1 MSAIPVRS
9 AGARP
14 RLAVVRGVRGLPR
27 IALAPWLLYTAL
39 LALAFLGLVYSQSSL
54 NTKSIELT
62 GIQAQTR
69 VAEAQRDAL
78 RLEVARLAAPDRVIT
93 RAEELGMTLSDV
105 PLRTLLV
112 DTGRR
117 PAPTAAASP

>member
-1 MSAIPVRS
+1 MSAIPLRS
-9 AGARP
+9 ARSRP

-54 NTKSIELT
+54 NTKAMELT
-62 GIQAQTR
+62 AIQAQTHQ
-69 VAEAQRDAL
+69 AEAQRDAL
-78 RLEVARLAAPDRVIT
+78 RLEVARLSSPDRIIS
-93 RAEELGMTLSDV
+93 RAEELGMTLPDV

-112 DTGRR
+112 ETGRR
-117 PAPTAAASP
+117 PAPTAARTP

>member
-9 AGARP
+9 AGSRP
-14 RLAVVRGVRGLPR
+14 RLAVVRGVRSIPR

-54 NTKSIELT
+54 NTKSMELAQ
-62 GIQAQTR
+62 IQAETR
-69 VAEAQRDAL
+69 VVAAQRDAL
-78 RLEVARLAAPDRVIT
+78 RLEVARLSSPDRVIT
-93 RAEELGMTLSDV
+93 RAEELGMTLPDV

-112 DTGRR
+112 ETGRR
-117 PAPTAAASP
+117 PAPIAASTP

>member
-1 MSAIPVRS
+1 MSAVPVRS
-9 AGARP
+9 AGTRP
-14 RLAVVRGVRGLPR
+14 RLAVVRGARRLPR

-54 NTKSIELT
+54 NTKAIELSQ
-62 GIQAQTR
+62 IQAQTR

-93 RAEELGMTLSDV
+93 RAEELGMTLPDV